1 MSEELLKA
9 EEKVNKEFKKV
20 AESIADIHVAFHAVK
35 DAGPMD
41 DLYGLLDDLE
51 STVKKARKGGLIGSG
66 AKGHR
71 KALEEYNELKVIARA
86 VGSTPAALVR
96 EAMEG
101 IWPLAVPLVVDQKVG
116 RTWYDMSELA

>member
-1 MSEELLKA
+1 MSEELQKA

-41 DLYGLLDDLE
+41 NLYELLDALE
-51 STVKKARKGGLIGSG
+51 STVKKARTGGLTGSG

-71 KALEEYNELKVIARA
+71 KALADYHDLL
-86 VGSTPAALVR
+86 SPTT
-96 EAMEG
+96 EA
-101 IWPLAVPLVVDQKVG
+101 
-116 RTWYDMSELA
+116 